1 MVPRVKRVGA
11 DFARLSSEFVELFRC
26 EFCHGKCAAYVR
38 AKRSRTHW
46 GTICMA
52 GP

>member
-11 DFARLSSEFVELFRC
+11 NFARLSSEFVELFGC
-26 EFCHGKCAAYVR
+26 EFCHGKCAAYAR
-38 AKRSRTHW
+38 FKRWLTHW
-46 GTICMA
+46 GTICVA